1 MGGVTW
7 IFSARCG
14 IIIVEGIMNINIE
27 KFIKDVK
34 IYYYSTTNG
43 GELDSI
49 KKAHIMKLEDGS
61 TLIEWIFTKFRIGFS
76 FELPHEKSFFYI
88 VANQE
93 LKSLSHSET
102 FENQQDLDAAIR
114 TTVNYI
120 IENKDK

>member
-1 MGGVTW
+1 
-7 IFSARCG
+7 
-14 IIIVEGIMNINIE
+14 MNIDIE
-27 KFIKDVK
+27 KFIKEFK
-34 IYYYSTTNG
+34 NCYYSVTNG
-43 GELDSI
+43 EELDSI
-49 KKAHIMKLEDGS
+49 KKEHITKLEDGS
-61 TLIEWIFTKFRIGFS
+61 ILVEWIFTKFRIGFS